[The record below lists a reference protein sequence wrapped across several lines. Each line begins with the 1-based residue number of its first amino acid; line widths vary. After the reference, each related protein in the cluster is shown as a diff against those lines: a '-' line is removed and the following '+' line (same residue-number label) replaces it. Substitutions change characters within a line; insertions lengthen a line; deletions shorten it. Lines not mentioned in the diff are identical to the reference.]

1 MPTTKSSLV
10 ERIGNIE
17 HFLIETGV
25 NSVSTGAREAEG
37 KPATRLHE
45 RNSLWQC
52 PGTWFSKILMR
63 SGFHKTFSGYR

>member
-17 HFLIETGV
+17 HFLLETGV

-37 KPATRLHE
+37 KRLQVK
-45 RNSLWQC
+45 N
-52 PGTWFSKILMR
+52 LMLEAKCWR
-63 SGFHKTFSGYR
+63 QETEGYKLNAKG